1 MGRSVEQIERDLA
14 ALEEVGHV
22 LTSEIRSAYA
32 SYLTALGRALRQQM
46 ILASYHLCTQGYPKQ
61 FLSLSVSQRQQLQQ
75 TVRKLS
81 QQASDQLLNHTK
93 TEETEETEATEATEA
108 SENNSSSPH
117 ASNPIELVKWQ
128 QKLEQAIANTLKTVS
143 YETNRLLQQ
152 AGILP
157 KKLPAP
163 LLEAAVNSS
172 EDSDEAISGPPNL
185 LNLLVETENHEDP
198 SEDSSLTQIIAI
210 NMRLSEIEFTDTTL
224 RAGRNKVR
232 NLEVKARSLV
242 REYQKKQRERAV
254 AEAEGAWRASWFEE

>member
-14 ALEEVGHV
+14 ALEEVAHV

-32 SYLTALGRALRQQM
+32 SYLTALGRAMRQQM

-81 QQASDQLLNHTK
+81 QQASDQLLNHAK
-93 TEETEETEATEATEA
+93 TEEAEETEATEATE
-108 SENNSSSPH
+108 NNPSPH

-172 EDSDEAISGPPNL
+172 EDSDDPISGPPNL
-185 LNLLVETENHEDP
+185 LNLLVETENHEG

>member
-32 SYLTALGRALRQQM
+32 SYLTALGRAMRQQM

-93 TEETEETEATEATEA
+93 TEEAEATETIEATET
-108 SENNSSSPH
+108 NSSPH

-128 QKLEQAIANTLKTVS
+128 QKL
-143 YETNRLLQQ
+143 
-152 AGILP
+152 
-157 KKLPAP
+157 
-163 LLEAAVNSS
+163 
-172 EDSDEAISGPPNL
+172 
-185 LNLLVETENHEDP
+185 
-198 SEDSSLTQIIAI
+198 
-210 NMRLSEIEFTDTTL
+210 
-224 RAGRNKVR
+224 
-232 NLEVKARSLV
+232 
-242 REYQKKQRERAV
+242 
-254 AEAEGAWRASWFEE
+254 

>member
-22 LTSEIRSAYA
+22 LTAEIRSAYA
-32 SYLTALGRALRQQM
+32 SYLTALGRAMRQQM

-93 TEETEETEATEATEA
+93 TEEAEATEAT
-108 SENNSSSPH
+108 ENNSSSPH

-185 LNLLVETENHEDP
+185 LNLLVETENHEE

>member
-81 QQASDQLLNHTK
+81 QQASDQLLNHAK
-93 TEETEETEATEATEA
+93 TEEAEATEA
-108 SENNSSSPH
+108 SENNYSSPH